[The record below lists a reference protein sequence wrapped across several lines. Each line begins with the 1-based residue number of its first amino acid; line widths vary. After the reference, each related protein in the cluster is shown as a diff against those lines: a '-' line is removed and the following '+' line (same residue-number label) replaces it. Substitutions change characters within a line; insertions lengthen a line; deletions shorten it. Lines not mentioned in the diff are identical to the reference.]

1 VTAPAVDATAGTWHD
16 QAPAV
21 AAEAASRLR
30 LTAQDPDRGRLEG
43 QARAAMRAI
52 DNRLDLRPATARMSY
67 PLGDADVVWTYPAG
81 GAPPDVV
88 ESAVQVAIDLLR
100 RKDAPFGVLNAPSLS
115 GEPVRISRDQLA
127 GVELLLLPYVE
138 GWGFA

>member
-30 LTAQDPDRGRLEG
+30 LTSRDPDRDLTGR
-43 QARAAMRAI
+43 ARAAMRAI
-52 DNRLDLRPATARMSY
+52 DGRLDLRASAGRLSY
-67 PLGDADVVWTYPAG
+67 PVSDVAVAWTYPVG
-81 GAPPDVV
+81 GTPPDVL
-88 ESAVQVAIDLLR
+88 EAAVQLCMDLYR
-100 RKDAPFGVLNAPSLS
+100 RKDAAFGVLNAPSLS

-127 GVELLLLPYVE
+127 GVESLLAPYVE

>member
-1 VTAPAVDATAGTWHD
+1 MDATAGTWHD

-21 AAEAASRLR
+21 AAEAANRLR
-30 LTAQDPDRGRLEG
+30 LRESDPDWGRVEA

-52 DNRLDLRPATARMSY
+52 DSRLCLRPATTRLSY
-67 PLGDADVVWTYPAG
+67 PLSDVDVAWTYADG
-81 GAPPDVV
+81 EQPPDVT
-88 ESAVQVAIDLLR
+88 EAAVVATMDLLR
-100 RKDAPFGVLNAPSLS
+100 RKDAPFGVLNAASLT

-127 GVELLLLPYVE
+127 GAMSLLEPYVE